1 MISGFCSNHF
11 HLNKTS
17 LTSDLLIFIVIGT
30 ILDGKPII
38 SLPPKSIEL
47 KKVDFSKEER
57 DFYSTLESDSRA
69 QFQVWFRN
77 L

>member
-1 MISGFCSNHF
+1 M
-11 HLNKTS
+11 
-17 LTSDLLIFIVIGT
+17 TSDLLMFIVIGT

-38 SLPPKSIEL
+38 SLPPKFIEL

-77 L
+77 IY